1 MCIWKFTLPLCY
13 TFHLIFHRGCMDFK
27 WSRPNLMYNQS
38 TTLQFNYWVT
48 KNLLLLLIK
57 AWASAISSFV
67 LSTILPNLVVKVVLS
82 LETEARRGN
91 GVRQFWWWW
100 RQVSWVFQQLK
111 WLLFR
116 ISKFFVEDH
125 SWMLGVKSEKSI
137 TNNYEGKCK
146 AALFCWKSKLWYMIH
161 PKWHKCISC
170 WKLFFFSLF
179 IYYYIFFF
187 KQCVLVDI
195 TQICQTLLLNPLLF
209 SLVIVY
215 FKVQT
220 NVLHVM

>member
-1 MCIWKFTLPLCY
+1 MCIWKFTLPLWY

-27 WSRPNLMYNQS
+27 WSSPNLMYNQS

-146 AALFCWKSKLWYMIH
+146 AALFAGNQSYDTWY
-161 PKWHKCISC
+161 SQSDTNASRVES
-170 WKLFFFSLF
+170 FFSFLYLF
-179 IYYYIFFF
+179 ITIYFFQTMCFGWYYPDLSNTIVKSTFIFTGY
-187 KQCVLVDI
+187 C
-195 TQICQTLLLNPLLF
+195 LL
-209 SLVIVY
+209 
-215 FKVQT
+215 QGT
-220 NVLHVM
+220 NHYHN